1 MKYFKN
7 TFLLHGKTLS
17 KITLVFALLAV
28 LSQRVFAQVFLETEV
43 KISDD
48 VMFFDGNQVSINH
61 TANNPN
67 GYDFVYGNALTPHG
81 DCIKT
86 YKNFVFMTWYRGGKN
101 DRHVMLSRYNTKT
114 GVLKTIEFPHRHT
127 GFDGQ
132 WWIGET
138 HNTIGIGICPKDE
151 TIHMVYDLHRNGN
164 IIRDNIG
171 TEDYLR
177 YSFSEDG
184 AATVP
189 DNQFTIER
197 FVNSPAGNYKH
208 LEFVGIDD
216 VNTTKLLTYPA
227 FFTNDEG
234 DLFMKTRFGY
244 SRNGKFMLARFD
256 GTKWEGYTDFNRM
269 QASSHGSADN
279 WGLYGDYKYVNG
291 KIRIGFQKR
300 SSIRN
305 DKYLYQNGIY
315 YAYSDDP
322 EGKTQWKDFQ
332 GTNFSSPLADAELI
346 KIAEPGDFVQTTQ
359 KDKVFIVSG
368 FDFTVTDAGDEHFVS
383 MVRDDQY
390 NVTKR
395 LHTYRKAGNSQFT
408 TVEYDAGGE
417 VYNAGNDV
425 YVIGLK
431 NGRVNIVKTEGG
443 ESNFVEIYQHNSGP
457 TFDKGVVYVKEGKLY
472 YYLKQAGGSGDKRT
486 TYLQVF
492 DLGLAGNN
500 DTPPAGFTFA
510 ADEGDMVN
518 VTGTID
524 IAYGAIGQFN
534 YLYNQ
539 TSDVTCSN
547 ATFGDPIPGTVK
559 KCYVKSVSYPEIE
572 SADGAQAP
580 NVAENLLD
588 GLTDDDHRWSAQV
601 YPKSVVID
609 YGESK
614 NIVGTQVHTYQNRS
628 YHYTISISDNPNS
641 GFVEVVNQSGTA
653 ASHPIEHSF
662 ASTSGR
668 YVKLT
673 VTGATGYSSNWVS
686 INELNIVEGS
696 VTPDPVTTTLSPT
709 EDAYLQGSTRH
720 NNTLIRIESGNRVGY
735 LQFDLSSINGTITD
749 AQLKL
754 TCDSD
759 GGSGLI
765 TVAKGNSSNWTED
778 NLSTS
783 NAPSSSGQL
792 GSINTTYNVGSTYTW
807 ALDESSISGGGE
819 LSLILTQSGGNDA
832 AFASKESSVPS
843 AKLEITYIPSGGA
856 RMRSDNESAASKP
869 KSQYLQ
875 IYPNPA
881 KDKFTIT
888 LDGNSIE
895 TLAIY
900 TLGGLE
906 LYQTDSI
913 EGKIELSKGTL
924 FTRGMYLIKAI
935 DNQGL
940 MYQQKLIVE

>member
-1 MKYFKN
+1 MKTKN
-7 TFLLHGKTLS
+7 YLLGKL
-17 KITLVFALLAV
+17 KYGLLLLFILTMGVDA
-28 LSQRVFAQVFLETEV
+28 LSQIQLESEV
-43 KISDD
+43 QIATNAL
-48 VMFFDGNQVSINH
+48 FFDGNDVPSNEPDNG
-61 TANNPN
+61 TAV
-67 GYDFVYGNALTPHG
+67 YDFFFGNKISVHG
-81 DCIKT
+81 DCIEE
-86 YKNFVFMTWYRGGKN
+86 YDGYVFLTWYKGGKFN
-101 DRHVMLSRYNTKT
+101 RQVMLSRYNPYT
-114 GVLKTIEFPHRHT
+114 GVVKTIEFPHRHN
-127 GFDGQ
+127 GYQ
-132 WWIGET
+132 NRWWIGES
-138 HNTIGIGICPKDE
+138 HNTIAVGICPKDE
-151 TIHMVYDLHRNGN
+151 TIHLLYDMHAYSPTKPSDGSLA
-164 IIRDNIG
+164 D
-171 TEDYLR
+171 DYFR
-177 YSFSEDG
+177 YSFSMKNVAKIADAEFTLDKFVKDSDG
-184 AATVP
+184 
-189 DNQFTIER
+189 D
-197 FVNSPAGNYKH
+197 YKH
-208 LEFVGIDD
+208 IKMRDGTDYQS
-216 VNTTKLLTYPA
+216 LTYPH
-227 FFTNDEG
+227 FFTNKQG
-234 DLFMKTRFGY
+234 DLFMWIREGGNN
-244 SRNGKFMLARFD
+244 NGAYKFCKYD
-256 GTKWEGYTDFNRM
+256 GNSWSDFTQFNILG
-269 QASSHGSADN
+269 AKNNGLSYN
-279 WGLYGDYKYVNG
+279 WGLYGDIKFESG
-291 KIRIGFQKR
+291 KMRIGFCKR
-300 SSIRN
+300 SSNNN
-305 DKYLYQNGIY
+305 DKFKYNNGFY

-322 EGKTQWKDFQ
+322 NGLSQWKNHA
-332 GTNFSSPLADAELI
+332 GTGFSLPLIDPDQI
-346 KIAEPGDFVQTTQ
+346 MVSEPGDEVSCTSPNSVTLSGGADWTATERGDVHMRTVVRCNGQSTWVHTYKKGGTNNFITTTDFPGGDFYAYKNDIYLIGLSGGRPFV
-359 KDKVFIVSG
+359 DKAEG
-368 FDFTVTDAGDEHFVS
+368 GTNDFT
-383 MVRDDQY
+383 R
-390 NVTKR
+390 
-395 LHTYRKAGNSQFT
+395 
-408 TVEYDAGGE
+408 
-417 VYNAGNDV
+417 VYEA
-425 YVIGLK
+425 
-431 NGRVNIVKTEGG
+431 T
-443 ESNFVEIYQHNSGP
+443 SGKS
-457 TFDKGVVYVKEGKLY
+457 FRHGVVHISNGKVH
-472 YYLKQAGGSGDKRT
+472 YYLMENQSGAAQPT
-486 TYLQVF
+486 HLQII
-492 DLGLAGNN
+492 DLGLDEN
-500 DTPPAGFTFA
+500 DAPPAGFSYA

-641 GFVEVVNQSGTA
+641 GFVEVVNQSGKA

-869 KSQYLQ
+869 KGQYLQ